1 MFPSLNHYFLEIQG
15 VNMNHSVM
23 NFSIK
28 FIIAIFVILIFSNCQ
43 SPMGIGVS
51 TEWEKTYGG
60 TAHDYGY
67 SVEQTADG
75 GYIVTGYT
83 WSSDG
88 DGWDVYL
95 IKTDVRG
102 NEEWSK
108 TFGGSDTDVG
118 YSVQQTIDNGHIIAG
133 YTWSFGAGKRD
144 VYLVKTDDR
153 GNEEWSKTFGGNKTD
168 VGYSVKETIDGG
180 YIVSGYTL
188 SFGAG
193 WYDVYLIKTDVSGNE
208 VWTKTFGGSSLDVGE
223 SVQQTSDGGYII
235 AGWTGEGLHD
245 VYLLKTDASGNE
257 EWVKTFGGSYAEKGH
272 SVIKTSNGGYI
283 IAGYTYSFGLGESDV
298 YLIKTDSNGNKEWS
312 KTFGGSDDDVG
323 YSVEQTADGGYI
335 ITGYTHA
342 TGSGDSDVYLIKT
355 DSLGNR
361 EWSKTFGGSDYDI
374 GYSVQQTSDGAFIIT
389 GYTESFGAGGS
400 DVYLIK
406 TY

>member
-1 MFPSLNHYFLEIQG
+1 
-15 VNMNHSVM
+15 MNHSVM

-223 SVQQTSDGGYII
+223 SVQQTPDGGYII

-323 YSVEQTADGGYI
+323 YSVEETYDGGYI
-335 ITGYTHA
+335 IAGYTHA
-342 TGSGDSDVYLIKT
+342 AGSGDSDVYLIKT

>member
-1 MFPSLNHYFLEIQG
+1 
-15 VNMNHSVM
+15 M

-223 SVQQTSDGGYII
+223 SVQQTFDGGYII

-272 SVIKTSNGGYI
+272 SVIKTSNSGYI

>member
-1 MFPSLNHYFLEIQG
+1 
-15 VNMNHSVM
+15 MNHSVM

-118 YSVQQTIDNGHIIAG
+118 YSVQQTIDNGHIISG

-335 ITGYTHA
+335 IAGYTHA

-355 DSLGNR
+355 NSLGNR